1 MAPPVRLGSIYV
13 DLCSLAGGDCSS
25 LWRKKTPARREAF
38 SPPFSLL
45 VRDMLNTRNIRLVAA
60 ACVLFT
66 IVGLLAFSSS
76 SIGHL
81 DARAK
86 PSSDFAVAH
95 EELGNTLLG
104 SPHKGTEA
112 PYKAV
117 GGAKVNK
124 VAESNAE
131 DSVPEKPAAVV
142 ADVTKDKAK
151 AAAEKCDKTDYVV
164 MIDAGSTGSRIHVYE
179 FNTCMSPPQLLS
191 EEFKMLNPGLSS
203 FDTDTK
209 GAAASL
215 DPLLEVALKKVP
227 EAKRGCTPVAVK
239 ATAGLRLLGKE
250 KSDAILAEVRTHLE
264 TDYPFAVVSG
274 DGISI
279 MDGKDEGVFAWITT
293 NYLLGN
299 IGLEEKIPTAA
310 VFDLG
315 GGSTQIVFE
324 PEFVEPEAM
333 AEGDHKY
340 QFSFGNRDFT
350 LYQFSH
356 LGYGL
361 MEGRNKVNKV
371 VLDSAL
377 KGAEVKLDKY
387 ASKKATK
394 DVSADATIL
403 NPCIPPGEVAKNVV
417 VQVDKEEFY
426 VVNFKGPAQASG
438 AQCRQLAESVLN
450 MDSECATGPCSFNGV
465 YQPSLVKA
473 FHRNSDMWVFSYFYD
488 KTNPLGFPSSF
499 TVEELRDLTSTVC
512 SGSKLWKEVMLGD
525 SVDALAKE
533 PHWCLDLSFITAML
547 HTGYNIPLSRELRT
561 AKKIADNELGWCL
574 GASLPLLDPKT
585 GGWSCRA

>member
-1 MAPPVRLGSIYV
+1 
-13 DLCSLAGGDCSS
+13 
-25 LWRKKTPARREAF
+25 
-38 SPPFSLL
+38 
-45 VRDMLNTRNIRLVAA
+45 MLNTRNIRLVVA

-66 IVGLLAFSSS
+66 IVGFLTFSSS
-76 SIGHL
+76 SGHL
-81 DARAK
+81 NARAK

-95 EELGNTLLG
+95 EEVGNTLLG
-104 SPHKGTEA
+104 SSHKGTEA
-112 PYKAV
+112 PYKAS
-117 GGAKVNK
+117 GGTKAEKLADPANK
-124 VAESNAE
+124 AGAAAIPADEALAEGVTA
-131 DSVPEKPAAVV
+131 DLV
-142 ADVTKDKAK
+142 DVTDDKPK
-151 AAAEKCDKTDYVV
+151 AAAAKCDKTDYVV

-179 FNTCMSPPQLLS
+179 FNTCVSPPQLLS

-227 EAKRGCTPVAVK
+227 EAKQGCTPVAVK
-239 ATAGLRLLGKE
+239 ATAGLRLLGQE
-250 KSDAILAEVRTHLE
+250 KSDAILAEVRAHLE
-264 TDYPFAVVSG
+264 KDYPFAVVEG
-274 DGISI
+274 NGISI

-324 PEFVEPEAM
+324 PEFGDADAM
-333 AEGDHKY
+333 ADGDHKY
-340 QFSFGNRDFT
+340 EFTFGNRDFT

-371 VLDSAL
+371 VLDSAIKNMEL
-377 KGAEVKLDKY
+377 SLEKY
-387 ASKKATK
+387 TSKKATK
-394 DVSADATIL
+394 DVSSDVTIM
-403 NPCIPPGEVAKNVV
+403 NPCIAPGMEAKNVV
-417 VQVDKEEFY
+417 VQADKEEFY
-426 VVNFKGPAQASG
+426 VVNFKGPAEATG

-450 MDSECATGPCSFNGV
+450 MDSECTTSPCSFNGV

-499 TVEELRDLTSTVC
+499 TVEELKDLTSTVC
-512 SGSKLWKEVMLGD
+512 SGSHLWKDVLLGD
-525 SVDALAKE
+525 SVQALVEE

-561 AKKIADNELGWCL
+561 AKKIANNELGWCL
-574 GASLPLLDPKT
+574 GASLPLLDSKT
-585 GGWSCRA
+585 GGWSCREPAK

>member
-1 MAPPVRLGSIYV
+1 MV
-13 DLCSLAGGDCSS
+13 
-25 LWRKKTPARREAF
+25 
-38 SPPFSLL
+38 
-45 VRDMLNTRNIRLVAA
+45 A

-66 IVGLLAFSSS
+66 IVGFLAFTSSS
-76 SIGHL
+76 VSHL
-81 DARAK
+81 DARTK
-86 PSSDFAVAH
+86 PSSDFAVSH
-95 EELGNTLLG
+95 EEVGNTLLG
-104 SPHKGTEA
+104 TPHKGTEA
-112 PYKAV
+112 PYKTSSGVKADKSAANTAQDKSA
-117 GGAKVNK
+117 GKAS
-124 VAESNAE
+124 AELVE
-131 DSVPEKPAAVV
+131 
-142 ADVTKDKAK
+142 VTKDKSK
-151 AAAEKCDKTDYVV
+151 APAEKCDKTDYVV

-179 FNTCMSPPQLLS
+179 FNTCVSPPQLLS

-209 GAAASL
+209 GAAKSL

-227 EAKRGCTPVAVK
+227 EAKQGCTPVAVK
-239 ATAGLRLLGKE
+239 ATAGLRLLGQE
-250 KSDAILAEVRTHLE
+250 KSDAILAEVRAHLE
-264 TDYPFAVVSG
+264 KDYPFAVVEG
-274 DGISI
+274 NGISI

-324 PEFVEPEAM
+324 PDFADSEAM
-333 AEGDHKY
+333 AEGEHKY
-340 QFSFGNRDFT
+340 EFTFGNRDFT

-361 MEGRNKVNKV
+361 MEGRNKVNKA
-371 VLDSAL
+371 VLASAQKNSEMSL
-377 KGAEVKLDKY
+377 QKY
-387 ASKKATK
+387 ESKKATK
-394 DVSADATIL
+394 EVSGETTIM
-403 NPCIPPGEVAKNVV
+403 NPCIAPGVVAKDVV
-417 VQVDKEEFY
+417 VQVGAEEFY
-426 VVNFKGPAQASG
+426 VVNFKGPAEATG

-499 TVEELRDLTSTVC
+499 TVEELKDLTSTVC
-512 SGSKLWKEVMLGD
+512 SGSNLWKDVLLGD
-525 SVDALAKE
+525 SVQALVEE

-561 AKKIADNELGWCL
+561 AKKIANNELGWCL

-585 GGWSCRA
+585 GGWKCKA